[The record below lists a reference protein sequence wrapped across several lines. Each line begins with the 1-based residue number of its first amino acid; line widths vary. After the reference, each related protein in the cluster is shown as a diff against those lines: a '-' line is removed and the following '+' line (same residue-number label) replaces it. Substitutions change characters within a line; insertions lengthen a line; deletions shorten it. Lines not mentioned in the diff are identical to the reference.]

1 VCLASP
7 LAALLLTFL
16 QAGVDVATVKTGR
29 ECVAARK
36 LTTSVEASWGDISL
50 VEAQLDSMGELLRR
64 CPHVT
69 HIGLASGHDI
79 PTQMLRWVVRMLCV
93 CMGSSVLKV

>member
-1 VCLASP
+1 
-7 LAALLLTFL
+7 L

-36 LTTSVEASWGDISL
+36 LSTALPASWGDISL
-50 VEAQLDSMGELLRR
+50 VEAQLDSMAELLRR
-64 CPHVT
+64 CPNVT

-79 PTQMLRWVVRMLCV
+79 PLQVLR
-93 CMGSSVLKV
+93 